1 MAITPEST
9 GPSSKDSILTSTL
22 TGSGSIVLPHLTV
35 TKDSH
40 TMSSVTSDPPSPVV
54 GVDEYVEPEPASF
67 APVDKSPDELLNI
80 FRCDMAQQVP
90 FISIPPQISAQ
101 ALSRER
107 PFLHRAII
115 TTASYHDSLRQI
127 QMGQELV
134 KCLTEH
140 LVVRGEKNID
150 LLQGLLVYITWSVA
164 AILATIRSTKLSIL
178 GTTTYSI
185 QTRR

>member
-1 MAITPEST
+1 
-9 GPSSKDSILTSTL
+9 
-22 TGSGSIVLPHLTV
+22 
-35 TKDSH
+35 
-40 TMSSVTSDPPSPVV
+40 
-54 GVDEYVEPEPASF
+54 
-67 APVDKSPDELLNI
+67 
-80 FRCDMAQQVP
+80 
-90 FISIPPQISAQ
+90 
-101 ALSRER
+101 
-107 PFLHRAII
+107 
-115 TTASYHDSLRQI
+115 
-127 QMGQELV
+127 MGQELV